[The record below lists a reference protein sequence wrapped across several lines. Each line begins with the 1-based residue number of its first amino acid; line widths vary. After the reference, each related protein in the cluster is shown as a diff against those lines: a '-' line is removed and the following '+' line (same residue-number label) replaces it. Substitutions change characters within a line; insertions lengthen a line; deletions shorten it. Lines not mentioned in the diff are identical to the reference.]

1 LSPVCAKCRTP
12 FHGPNCRACGAVVAK
27 LTGEAMDFA
36 PQLVESGFLL
46 GAPLD
51 VLALILQYAVNSR
64 EAFQDVALVCREWLR
79 AIEGD
84 SYLRCCLASVRIRH
98 SDVEPGR
105 RIATASYGIVRH
117 GSLRSAPGSNF
128 AIKSI
133 DAAMGWDKTTVE
145 SLNPFTL
152 SCRNIASPLATWIE
166 GDGDDA
172 AFTSPS
178 LVVVEEF
185 CDRGSLA
192 DLAAAC
198 EGVPERI
205 LAGLAKQ
212 MCQALAFLHHEKLRS
227 KTKRTYDLTPADF
240 LLTSSGTLK
249 VSTTPVAKSCSS
261 GAISPQVQKI
271 YLAPEL
277 ILGQPWRETA
287 DSWTVGIIL
296 MELALGHYPFHS
308 VKLMDLIHEITT
320 CKALQ
325 FPLELSSQGLEFLFK
340 CVASPAE
347 KRSTMSTLLK
357 NPWMEIAATEG
368 EIAHWLTGVPIVH
381 TSP

>member
-1 LSPVCAKCRTP
+1 
-12 FHGPNCRACGAVVAK
+12 
-27 LTGEAMDFA
+27 MDFA

-117 GSLRSAPGSNF
+117 GSLRSAPGST
-128 AIKSI
+128 SPSSPSTRPWGGQ
-133 DAAMGWDKTTVE
+133 DDGGVPQPLHPSRAA
-145 SLNPFTL
+145 TL
-152 SCRNIASPLATWIE
+152 PPH
-166 GDGDDA
+166 GDMDRGGREDA

-227 KTKRTYDLTPADF
+227 KTKRTYDLTPSDF

-249 VSTTPVAKSCSS
+249 VSTPP
-261 GAISPQVQKI
+261 SP
-271 YLAPEL
+271 
-277 ILGQPWRETA
+277 
-287 DSWTVGIIL
+287 
-296 MELALGHYPFHS
+296 
-308 VKLMDLIHEITT
+308 
-320 CKALQ
+320 
-325 FPLELSSQGLEFLFK
+325 
-340 CVASPAE
+340 SPAPPAPSRPRSR
-347 KRSTMSTLLK
+347 RST
-357 NPWMEIAATEG
+357 
-368 EIAHWLTGVPIVH
+368 
-381 TSP
+381 SPPSSSSASRGGRRRTRGRWASS